1 MAWPPDIVARARRHA
16 ADFAATL
23 HDWPWTATLV
33 TLRQRFRE
41 DQLSLTA
48 SSLTFTTLFALVPL
62 LAVVFAVL
70 AMFPL
75 FDDLR
80 TRIETQALPALL
92 PAEIA
97 APVLDALTHF
107 ADRALALGGLGLA
120 ALLGSALVLLYTIDG
135 ALNAIWRVRRPRP
148 LGQRVL
154 VYWAALTL
162 GPLVVAVSLTVSSWA
177 LSAAQGWVGPIPGAL
192 RWLLGALEF
201 LLLALTMAG
210 LYHYLPNTDVRWRH
224 ALIGGVFV
232 ALGIELAKQA
242 LGWYVRAFPANA
254 AIYGAAAALP
264 LLLLWIYTVWVV
276 VLLGAVIAAYAPS
289 LSMRVARRPPTPG
302 DRFDLALVLLRELH
316 GARQRRQRGLTL
328 GELSQRLRLDPL
340 QIEPVLETLLG
351 LDWVGR
357 LDEGGAQRHVLTCE
371 PAGTAAAPLVDALL
385 LAPSAATSR
394 FRECA
399 GLGRLTL
406 EALL

>member
-1 MAWPPDIVARARRHA
+1 M
-16 ADFAATL
+16 L
-23 HDWPWTATLV
+23 QDWPWTATLV

-62 LAVVFAVL
+62 VAVVFAVL
-70 AMFPL
+70 ATFPL

-80 TRIETQALPALL
+80 ARIEGQALPALL

-97 APVLDALTHF
+97 EPVLAALTHF
-107 ADRALALGGLGLA
+107 ADRALALGGLGMA

-135 ALNAIWRVRRPRP
+135 TLNAIWRVRCPRP

-162 GPLVVAVSLTVSSWA
+162 GPLIVAVSLTATSWA
-177 LSAAQGWVGPIPGAL
+177 LSAAQGWAGPVPGAM
-192 RWLLGALEF
+192 RWLLATLEF
-201 LLLALTMAG
+201 VLLTVTMAG
-210 LYHYLPNTDVRWRH
+210 LFHYLPNTDVRWRH
-224 ALIGGVFV
+224 AMAGGLFV
-232 ALGIELAKQA
+232 AVGIELAKAA
-242 LGWYVRAFPANA
+242 LGWYVRAFPATA

-264 LLLLWIYTVWVV
+264 MLLLWIYAVWVV
-276 VLLGAVIAAYAPS
+276 VLLGAVVAAYMPS
-289 LSMRVARRPPTPG
+289 LSMQVARRPPTPG
-302 DRFDLALVLLRELH
+302 DRFELALELLRELR
-316 GARQRRQRGLTL
+316 GARGRHQRGLTL
-328 GELSQRLRLDPL
+328 PALSLRLRLDPL
-340 QIEPVLETLLG
+340 QIEPVLDLLVA

-371 PAGTAAAPLVDALL
+371 PGSTAAAPLVDALL
-385 LAPSAATSR
+385 LTPSAATAR
-394 FRECA
+394 FRERT

-406 EALL
+406 DALL

>member
-1 MAWPPDIVARARRHA
+1 MAWPLEIVARARRHA
-16 ADFAATL
+16 ADFAETL

-41 DQLSLTA
+41 DHLSLTA

-80 TRIETQALPALL
+80 ARIETQALPALL
-92 PAEIA
+92 PAEIER
-97 APVLDALTHF
+97 PVLETLTHF

-135 ALNAIWRVRRPRP
+135 TLNAIWRVRRPRP

-162 GPLVVAVSLTVSSWA
+162 GPLIVALSLTASSWA
-177 LSAAQGWVGPIPGAL
+177 LSAAQGWAGPMPAAL
-192 RWLLGALEF
+192 RWLLGTLEF
-201 LLLALTMAG
+201 VLLAVTMAG

-224 ALIGGVFV
+224 ALVGGVFV
-232 ALGIELAKQA
+232 AIGIELAKQA

-264 LLLLWIYTVWVV
+264 LLLWIYTVWVV
-276 VLLGAVIAAYAPS
+276 VLLGAVVAAYAPS

-302 DRFDLALVLLRELH
+302 DRFDLALVLLRELR
-316 GARQRRQRGLTL
+316 GARQRHQRGLTL
-328 GELSQRLRLDPL
+328 EALSQRLRLDPL

-351 LDWVGR
+351 LDWIGR
-357 LDEGGAQRHVLTCE
+357 LDEGGAPRHVLTCE
-371 PAGTAAAPLVDALL
+371 PAATAAAPLVDALL
-385 LAPSAATSR
+385 LAPSSATSR

-406 EALL
+406 DALL